1 MYQIIKIEAA
11 TSYIIDSLG
20 NDKKNSNRLAIT
32 GFLANTHPYNVR
44 SLAPNSVDWWTAGR
58 RFGFN
63 SDLCDIANELSLSVC
78 NSAGL
83 ERVFS
88 TLRAVYGELRTNLGV
103 AKAGKLS
110 FLYRVLN
117 R

>member
-1 MYQIIKIEAA
+1 MYQIIKVEAA
-11 TSYIIDSLG
+11 TSYIIDLLG
-20 NDKKNSNRLAIT
+20 NDKEDSTRLAIT
-32 GFLANTHPYNVR
+32 GFLANTHPYNAR
-44 SLAPNSVDWWTAGR
+44 SLAPNSVDWWTACR

-63 SDLCDIANELSLSVC
+63 SDLCDIADELSSSVC

-83 ERVFS
+83 ELVFS
-88 TLRAVYGELRTNLGV
+88 TMRAVYGELRTNLGV

-110 FLYRVLN
+110 FLDRVLN